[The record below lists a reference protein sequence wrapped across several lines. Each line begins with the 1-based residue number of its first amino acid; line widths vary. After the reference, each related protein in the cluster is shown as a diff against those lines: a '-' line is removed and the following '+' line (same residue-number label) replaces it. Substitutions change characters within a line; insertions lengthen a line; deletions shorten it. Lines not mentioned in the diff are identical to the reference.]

1 MNESSA
7 DVILRMS
14 GIKKSFAS
22 VEVLHGVDF
31 TLKRGE
37 IHALI
42 GENGAGK
49 STLIKC
55 LGGIIRADEGT
66 VQIDGQPAQ
75 IGGIEDAER
84 YGISII
90 HQELSLVSHMTVA
103 ENIYLGHM
111 PLKRGFIDN
120 RAMEKNARVILDAV
134 GLEKIAVSRECGEL
148 TVAQQQ
154 MVEIARALA
163 AKTRIIVMDEPT
175 ASLTEREAER
185 LFEIARRYRGEGISI
200 IYISHKLE
208 EIFKIADNITVLRDG
223 WSVGAK
229 KPSEVTYDGL
239 VSMMVGREYTGH
251 YPRSGYT
258 GGEEALRV
266 ENFSSPKMFQN
277 IGFTV
282 HKGEVLGFYGL
293 IGSGRTEVMRGIF
306 GIDENA
312 SGEIYVGGKRVVI
325 SNPGDAIASGIA
337 LSPESRKEH
346 GLILEQTVS
355 FNVMLTVLKKF
366 IKGISIDENYE
377 RQTLSAYIER
387 LKIKLKS
394 VFQPVKS
401 LSGGNQQKIVLAKW
415 LAASPDV
422 LILDEP
428 TRGIDVGAKHEIYQL
443 ITELARQGMAI
454 VFISS
459 ELPEIM
465 GLSDNIVVFHE
476 GRQTGFVTRDKIHEA
491 TILRYAMGEV
501 R

>member
-1 MNESSA
+1 
-7 DVILRMS
+7 MS

-31 TLKRGE
+31 TLARGE

-49 STLIKC
+49 STLMKC
-55 LGGIIRADEGT
+55 LGGIIHADDGA
-66 VQIDGQPAQ
+66 VLIDGQPAR

-90 HQELSLVSHMTVA
+90 HQELSLVPHMTVA
-103 ENIYLGHM
+103 ENIFLGHM
-111 PLKRGFIDN
+111 PLKRGFIDSHT
-120 RAMEKNARVILDAV
+120 MEENARAILDAV
-134 GLEKIAVSRECGEL
+134 GLEKIAASRECGEL

-185 LFEIARRYRGEGISI
+185 LFEITRRYRGEGISI
-200 IYISHKLE
+200 VYISHKLE

-223 WSVGAK
+223 WSVGTK
-229 KPSEVTYDGL
+229 KPSEVTYDEL
-239 VSMMVGREYTGH
+239 VSMMVGREYTGQ
-251 YPRSGYT
+251 YPRSGYA

-266 ENFSSPKMFQN
+266 VNFSSPKLFQN
-277 IGFTV
+277 ISFTV

-312 SGEIYVGGKRVVI
+312 SGEIYVDGKRVAI
-325 SNPGDAIASGIA
+325 SSPSDAIAAGIA

-346 GLILEQTVS
+346 GLILEQTIS
-355 FNVMLTVLKKF
+355 FNMMLTVLKKF
-366 IKGISIDENYE
+366 IKGINIDEHYE
-377 RQTLSAYIER
+377 RETLSTYIER

-394 VFQPVKS
+394 IFQPVKS

-415 LAASPDV
+415 LAASPDI

-454 VFISS
+454 VFVSS

-476 GRQTGFVTRDKIHEA
+476 GRQTGFVTRDEIHEA

>member
-1 MNESSA
+1 LDENSA
-7 DVILRMS
+7 DVILTMS

-49 STLIKC
+49 STLMKC
-55 LGGIIRADEGT
+55 LGGIIHADGGDI
-66 VQIDGQPAQ
+66 QIDGRPAQ
-75 IGGIEDAER
+75 IGGVEDAER

-90 HQELSLVSHMTVA
+90 HQELSLVPHMTVA
-103 ENIYLGHM
+103 ENIYLGHI
-111 PLKRGFIDN
+111 PIKRGFIDN
-120 RAMEKNARVILDAV
+120 QTMEKNARAILDAV
-134 GLEKIAVSRECGEL
+134 GLEKIAASRECGEL

-185 LFEIARRYRGEGISI
+185 LFEITRRYRGEGISI

-229 KPSEVTYDGL
+229 KPSEVTYDEL

-266 ENFSSPKMFQN
+266 ENFSSPKLFQN
-277 IGFTV
+277 ISFTV

-312 SGEIYVGGKRVVI
+312 SGEIYVNGKRVVI
-325 SNPGDAIASGIA
+325 SSPGDAIASGIA

-346 GLILEQTVS
+346 GLILEQTIS

-377 RQTLSAYIER
+377 RETLSTYIER

-415 LAASPDV
+415 LAASPDI

-454 VFISS
+454 VFVSS

-476 GRQTGFVTRDKIHEA
+476 GRQTGFVTRDKIHED

>member
-1 MNESSA
+1 LNEDGA
-7 DVILRMS
+7 DIILTMS

-49 STLIKC
+49 STLMKC

-66 VQIDGQPAQ
+66 IQIDGRPAQ
-75 IGGIEDAER
+75 IDGIADAER
-84 YGISII
+84 YGISVI
-90 HQELSLVSHMTVA
+90 HQELSLVPHMTVA

-111 PLKRGFIDN
+111 PVKHGFIDN
-120 RAMEKNARVILDAV
+120 HLMENNARAILDAV
-134 GLEKIAVSRECGEL
+134 GLEKIEVSGECSEL

-154 MVEIARALA
+154 MVEIAKALL

-185 LFEIARRYRGEGISI
+185 LFEFVRRYRDEGISI

-208 EIFKIADNITVLRDG
+208 EVFKIADNITVLRDG
-223 WSVGAK
+223 YSVGTK
-229 KPSEVTYDGL
+229 RPSEVTYDGL
-239 VSMMVGREYTGH
+239 VSMMVGREYKGH
-251 YPRSGYT
+251 YPRSGYER
-258 GGEEALRV
+258 GEEALRV
-266 ENFSSPKMFQN
+266 VNFSSPKHFQN
-277 IGFTV
+277 ISFTV

-312 SGEIYVGGKRVVI
+312 SGEIYVSGKRVVI
-325 SNPGDAIASGIA
+325 SSPGDAIAAGIA

-377 RQTLSAYIER
+377 RETLSVYIER

-415 LAASPDV
+415 LAASPDI

-443 ITELARQGMAI
+443 ITELARQGLAVI
-454 VFISS
+454 FVSS

-476 GRQTGFVTRDKIHEA
+476 GKQTGFVTRDKIHEA